1 MEVNPISEIVRELSK
16 LDSKKQQ
23 DVLEYAKRLGSNNV
37 QKGVAGNTLLK
48 FAGLFDQDELQLMAK
63 AIEEGCEGID
73 ANEW

>member
-1 MEVNPISEIVRELSK
+1 
-16 LDSKKQQ
+16 
-23 DVLEYAKRLGSNNV
+23 
-37 QKGVAGNTLLK
+37 LLK